1 MYEEVMYVDESFEQL
16 IIPFPNMKV
25 AMYQSSTIVSITT
38 IQSSI
43 EKEV

>member
-1 MYEEVMYVDESFEQL
+1 
-16 IIPFPNMKV
+16 MKV